1 MTDDSRSPGT
11 RRLPSTTDASREA
24 RDARRSPFHDRLA
37 AQGEHRRHVKWHRPC
52 NAAAA
57 HFRQRQVARP
67 AEYMLRA
74 GQCRAA
80 TIAQTMQ
87 TIFTDTNDR

>member
-1 MTDDSRSPGT
+1 
-11 RRLPSTTDASREA
+11 
-24 RDARRSPFHDRLA
+24 
-37 AQGEHRRHVKWHRPC
+37 
-52 NAAAA
+52 
-57 HFRQRQVARP
+57 VAWP

-87 TIFTDTNDR
+87 TIFTHSNDS